1 MKNFNIEDYI
11 EGGFKGLFE
20 RAKEICCESIALVGF
35 FGFLAIS
42 AYITYLFTI
51 GATKIVLKEAPR
63 NVQVNAYILREV
75 ARDMKSKAITGKPR
89 TDDQILRDRISDVV
103 KGEIPNQ

>member
-20 RAKEICCESIALVGF
+20 RAKFIIHQAFMGTLF

-42 AYITYLFTI
+42 AYVTYLFTI
-51 GATKIVLKEAPR
+51 GATKMVLKEAPR
-63 NVQVNAYILREV
+63 DIQVKAYILREV
-75 ARDMKSKAITGKPR
+75 ARDMKSKVITGKPR
-89 TDDQILRDRISDVV
+89 TNDQILNDRIKDFA
-103 KGEIPNQ
+103 NQ

>member
-1 MKNFNIEDYI
+1 MKNFDIEDHI

-20 RAKEICCESIALVGF
+20 RAKHMVHEAFMGILF

-42 AYITYLFTI
+42 AYVTYLFTI
-51 GATKIVLKEAPR
+51 GATKMVLKEAPR
-63 NVQVNAYILREV
+63 DVQVNAYILREV
-75 ARDMKSKAITGKPR
+75 ARDLKSQAITGKPR
-89 TDDQILRDRISDVV
+89 TNDQILRDRINDVV

>member
-1 MKNFNIEDYI
+1 MKNFDIEDHI

-20 RAKEICCESIALVGF
+20 RAKSIIHEAFMGILF

-42 AYITYLFTI
+42 AYVIYLFTI
-51 GATKIVLKEAPR
+51 GATKMVLKEAPR
-63 NVQVNAYILREV
+63 DVQVKAYILREA

-89 TDDQILRDRISDVV
+89 TNDQILRDRINDVV